1 MCFEL
6 RSSNKLQSPRL
17 YEQARTTLG
26 SIACGRWR
34 FRTAD
39 LFGVNE
45 ARYHCANRPSEE
57 GVYRTLNDIAN
68 LASVAAAPG
77 GQSALATWFADTEP
91 LICVCRRGCTSVLN
105 APNGADREIQARKR
119 SADVAQLVEHHLAK
133 VRVASSNL
141 VVRSEI
147 SLSRPSTGREKPP
160 SRWSGREARQRTANP
175 CTRVQIPSP
184 PRAVGAVVARF
195 LDTEEVASSN
205 LASPTEKL
213 PLCGKKGTREGAFF
227 FSLVAYFAVR
237 RPSVG
242 GRCRCDAGRVDAR
255 AEMRA
260 QRPGDGQGAQ
270 GEAGDEHRTVSCL
283 RDIERAHE

>member
-68 LASVAAAPG
+68 LAPVAAATG
-77 GQSALATWFADTEP
+77 GQSALATWFTHTEP

-105 APNGADREIQARKR
+105 APNGADREIQARK
-119 SADVAQLVEHHLAK
+119 AQCGRGSVG
-133 VRVASSNL
+133 RASPCQG
-141 VVRSEI
+141 E
-147 SLSRPSTGREKPP
+147 GREFE
-160 SRWSGREARQRTANP
+160 S
-175 CTRVQIPSP
+175 
-184 PRAVGAVVARF
+184 
-195 LDTEEVASSN
+195 
-205 LASPTEKL
+205 
-213 PLCGKKGTREGAFF
+213 
-227 FSLVAYFAVR
+227 R
-237 RPSVG
+237 RPLGDIVSPNS
-242 GRCRCDAGRVDAR
+242 
-255 AEMRA
+255 MRRGKTSIA
-260 QRPGDGQGAQ
+260 VEWPR
-270 GEAGDEHRTVSCL
+270 GEATDCKSVYTGSNPVSTSGGWRSGSAL
-283 RDIERAHE
+283 P

>member
-68 LASVAAAPG
+68 LAPVAAATG
-77 GQSALATWFADTEP
+77 GQSALATWFTHTEP

-105 APNGADREIQARKR
+105 APNGADREIQARKAQCGR
-119 SADVAQLVEHHLAK
+119 GSAGRASPCQGEGRGFESRRPLGEGLV
-133 VRVASSNL
+133 R
-141 VVRSEI
+141 
-147 SLSRPSTGREKPP
+147 GRFFN
-160 SRWSGREARQRTANP
+160 RWSGREARQRTANP

-205 LASPTEKL
+205 LASPTEKRPRERAFSVFRGCL
-213 PLCGKKGTREGAFF
+213 ERHDSGPL
-227 FSLVAYFAVR
+227 LN
-237 RPSVG
+237 
-242 GRCRCDAGRVDAR
+242 AR
-255 AEMRA
+255 ACA
-260 QRPGDGQGAQ
+260 A
-270 GEAGDEHRTVSCL
+270 S
-283 RDIERAHE
+283 